1 MVRHTDTCL
10 EGNENDEAKVHEGEI
25 EVQGK
30 IGEKKRGGKRR
41 IQQS

>member
-10 EGNENDEAKVHEGEI
+10 EGNENDEAKVQE
-25 EVQGK
+25 K